1 MILNLKNYTKKVV
14 PSVPERFYQE
24 NGHLFFSFID
34 KNINKK
40 NEKSI
45 TQKSRYEYSRDF
57 WLNDTPKKKLVVQVG
72 DFFENKIENIL
83 TN

>member
-14 PSVPERFYQE
+14 PNVPEQFYQE

-34 KNINKK
+34 ENINKK

-57 WLNDTPKKKLVVQVG
+57 RETTPQKISCSSRR
-72 DFFENKIENIL
+72 FFLK
-83 TN
+83 TKSKTF